1 MSRRRGEEGRV
12 ERGASGESSG
22 EASGEAPGRSAAAE
36 FLRRRGHLAL
46 AVLGVLG
53 ALAVR
58 WPLLPFESQDA
69 RNLFVAWDFLVA
81 NGFSELRYDIHL
93 YNPPYFYLLA
103 GASAYLSWL
112 PDLVAI
118 KAVSLVFDFVLAFFV
133 GKCVGLRYPESKTKS
148 VLAALAALFAPTVVM
163 NSALWGQADAIYTAF
178 LAGCLYYLLA
188 GRRVTAFVAFGF
200 AVSVKL
206 QAVFLAPLFLWLL
219 VKKAVDRRA
228 FFATPVVWFSLLLPA
243 WFFGRPLLD
252 LLLIYLNQA
261 GRATRLTMQAPN
273 LYMWLPVSWY
283 DAYPLFTALAA
294 AVVVAAA
301 LAVHSSR
308 ARMTPGL
315 TVFLASFSVL
325 LMPFILPKMHDRY
338 FFPAEVL
345 TIVLAFYF
353 PRFWYA
359 PVVLG
364 AAATINY
371 IRYLHEVLLV
381 PLPWVAVPLAALVI
395 VLGRHLWRMLDP
407 SWERT
412 PEIFR
417 RVGAAVA
424 RVLGGARRAPAVALG
439 FCLAA
444 ALLLGG
450 GRGGFLRAPPDDRVS
465 YDTLARA
472 ASLSPEH
479 GFARFTRR
487 TLDAEGAVV
496 REWDNRLP
504 PGGDGV
510 IALATVPFR
519 GSPAASLEAGR
530 WLMLSFFGGTA
541 FLAFGALRR
550 LLGHDWIA
558 FAATLLVFSSYAW
571 RYGGAI
577 AAEGLPALFGVMLCF
592 HGLVVFVQEGR
603 FRRAVS
609 KTGAALLL
617 GWAAY
622 ALLLPFAA
630 LGMAVEGRRAY
641 RRLAALPAAE
651 RSGRT
656 PAGEGIRTAFRSRVA
671 LLGIFGLVFGAA
683 LFGLNAGSEYA
694 AARGE
699 GMAASPVGAVAD
711 TAEPGS
717 PPAGAGAGES
727 GEAAAEPAGGESPLL
742 ERVRDRFR
750 RVGAMVTPFA
760 FAADRRA
767 TEADLAPAFAAVG
780 LSAAFFC
787 LAGVFFVR
795 RGWLLAALA
804 LSGFCFVLPRP
815 GSAFGDLE
823 TLYHFGVPL
832 VFFSLALSLLRR
844 YAGGAAVPYAAAFA
858 VGVFV
863 VSHDRI
869 AAAGHDPAAA
879 ALRER
884 VLADFEA
891 MRGPTAGKTVFVPE
905 GVLAGEAL
913 GGGAAASFYFSG
925 SVLVERPEH
934 RGLADFVIGRER
946 EPGRGLL
953 TRENREVFLYDRAAY
968 DDSFDSLIREAGPP
982 AIRSRFDAYRLRNWL
997 IYVRDDCAPADLED
1011 TFFLHVR
1018 PRDRQVLPPEQRHHG
1033 FENRDFDFA
1042 DYEVRRDDRCVA
1054 AVLLPEYEIA
1064 SLRTG
1069 QFRRREDGSYEQTWR
1084 GEIVR

>member
-12 ERGASGESSG
+12 ERGASG

-53 ALAVR
+53 AFAVR

-133 GKCVGLRYPESKTKS
+133 GKCVGLRYPESKTKP

-219 VKKAVDRRA
+219 VKKAVDWRA

-325 LMPFILPKMHDRY
+325 LLPFILPKMHDRY

-417 RVGAAVA
+417 RVGAAVGRA
-424 RVLGGARRAPAVALG
+424 LGGARRAPAVALG
-439 FCLAA
+439 LCLAA

-465 YDTLARA
+465 FDTLARA

-504 PGGDGV
+504 LGGDGV

-530 WLMLSFFGGTA
+530 WLMLLFFGGTA

-558 FAATLLVFSSYAW
+558 FAATLLAFSSYAW

-603 FRRAVS
+603 FRQAVF

-617 GWAAY
+617 GWATY

-683 LFGLNAGSEYA
+683 LFGLNAGSEHA

-699 GMAASPVGAVAD
+699 GRAVAA
-711 TAEPGS
+711 TAESGS
-717 PPAGAGAGES
+717 PPAGAGEQ
-727 GEAAAEPAGGESPLL
+727 AASELESPVL
-742 ERVRDRFR
+742 DRLH
-750 RVGAMVTPFA
+750 RVGGLVVPFA

-767 TEADLAPAFAAVG
+767 PAPAAEEGPAPGLVVLG
-780 LSAAFFC
+780 LSATLVC
-787 LAGVFFVR
+787 LAGVFFLR
-795 RGWLLAALA
+795 HGWLLAALA
-804 LSGFCFVLPRP
+804 LSGLCRVAPWL
-815 GSAFGDLE
+815 GTASGDLE
-823 TLYHFGVPL
+823 TLYDFGVPL
-832 VFFSLALSLLRR
+832 ASFSLLLILLRR
-844 YAGGAAVPYAAAFA
+844 YSGRPAIPYAAAFA

-891 MRGPTAGKTVFVPE
+891 MRRPTAGKTVFVPE
-905 GVLAGEAL
+905 GVLAGETL
-913 GGGAAASFYFSG
+913 GGRAAASFYFSG

-968 DDSFDSLIREAGPP
+968 DDSFESLIREAGAP
-982 AIRSRFDAYRLRNWL
+982 AIRSRFRVYRRRNWL
-997 IYVRDDCAPADLED
+997 IYVRDECAPSDPEN

-1018 PRDRQVLPPEQRHHG
+1018 PRDRQQLPPERRPHG
-1033 FENRDFDFA
+1033 FDNLDFDFA
-1042 DYEVRRDDRCVA
+1042 DHEVRRDGRCVA

>member
-1 MSRRRGEEGRV
+1 MSGRRIEESRA
-12 ERGASGESSG
+12 EPGASGD
-22 EASGEAPGRSAAAE
+22 APPRSALSD
-36 FLRRRGHLAL
+36 FLRRYGHIVLAI
-46 AVLGVLG
+46 LGVLG
-53 ALAVR
+53 ALAIR
-58 WPLLPFESQDA
+58 WPLLPFESNDLQHIL
-69 RNLFVAWDFLVA
+69 RWRDFINENGLGEVSFAISPYNSTYLYLLVA
-81 NGFSELRYDIHL
+81 
-93 YNPPYFYLLA
+93 A
-103 GASAYLSWL
+103 WAYLPWL
-112 PDLVAI
+112 SDLVAI
-118 KAVSLVFDFVLAFFV
+118 KAISIVFDFLLAFFV
-133 GKCVGLRYPESKTKS
+133 GKCVGLRYPESKTKP
-148 VLAALAALFAPTVVM
+148 VLAALAALFAPPVIM
-163 NSALWGQADAIYTAF
+163 NSAMWGQADSIYTAF

-188 GRRVTAFVAFGF
+188 GRRVAAFVAFGF

-219 VKKAVDRRA
+219 VKKAVDWRA

-243 WFFGRPLLD
+243 WFLGRPLLD

-381 PLPWVAVPLAALVI
+381 PLSWVAVPLAALVI
-395 VLGRHLWRMLDP
+395 VLGRRLWRMLDP

-412 PEIFR
+412 PETFR
-417 RVGAAVA
+417 RVGAAVG
-424 RVLGGARRAPAVALG
+424 RRGARRAPAVALG

-444 ALLLGG
+444 AVLLGG

-465 YDTLARA
+465 FDTLARA

-504 PGGDGV
+504 LGGDGV

-558 FAATLLVFSSYAW
+558 FAATLLAFSSYAW

-603 FRRAVS
+603 FRQAVF

-630 LGMAVEGRRAY
+630 LGMAVEGRRAH
-641 RRLAALPAAE
+641 RRVAALPAAE

-656 PAGEGIRTAFRSRVA
+656 PAGEGIRTAFRSRAA

-694 AARGE
+694 ATRGE
-699 GMAASPVGAVAD
+699 GRAVAA
-711 TAEPGS
+711 TAESGS
-717 PPAGAGAGES
+717 PPAGAGEQAASES
-727 GEAAAEPAGGESPLL
+727 LL
-742 ERVRDRFR
+742 LDRFH
-750 RVGAMVTPFA
+750 RVGGLVVPFA

-767 TEADLAPAFAAVG
+767 PAPAAEEGPAPGLVVPG
-780 LSAAFFC
+780 LSATLVC
-787 LAGVFFVR
+787 LAGVFFMR

-804 LSGFCFVLPRP
+804 LSGFCRVAPWP
-815 GSAFGDLE
+815 GTAPGDLE
-823 TLYHFGVPL
+823 TLYYFGIPL
-832 VFFSLALSLLRR
+832 ASFSLLLILLRR
-844 YAGGAAVPYAAAFA
+844 YSGRAAIPYAAAFA

-879 ALRER
+879 AFRER

-905 GVLAGEAL
+905 GVLAGEVL
-913 GGGAAASFYFSG
+913 GGRAAASFYFSG
-925 SVLVERPEH
+925 SVVVERPEH

-946 EPGRGLL
+946 EPERGLL

-968 DDSFDSLIREAGPP
+968 DDSFDSLIREAGAP
-982 AIRSRFDAYRLRNWL
+982 AIRSRFRVYRRRNWL
-997 IYVRDDCAPADLED
+997 IYVRDGCAPSDPEN

-1018 PRDRQVLPPEQRHHG
+1018 PRDRQQLPPERRPHG
-1033 FENRDFDFA
+1033 FDNLDFDFA
-1042 DYEVRRDDRCVA
+1042 DHEVRRDGRCVA

>member
-1 MSRRRGEEGRV
+1 MSRRRVAESGV
-12 ERGASGESSG
+12 ESAPSGET
-22 EASGEAPGRSAAAE
+22 ARSALPD

-118 KAVSLVFDFVLAFFV
+118 KAVSLVFDFLLAFFV
-133 GKCVGLRYPESKTKS
+133 GKCVGLRYPESKTKP

-188 GRRVTAFVAFGF
+188 GRRVTAFAAFGF

-219 VKKAVDRRA
+219 VKKAVDWRA

-243 WFFGRPLLD
+243 WFLGRPLLD

-273 LYMWLPVSWY
+273 LYMWLPESWY

-294 AVVVAAA
+294 GAVVAVAV
-301 LAVHSSR
+301 AVRSSR

-315 TVFLASFSVL
+315 TVFLAGFSVL

-381 PLPWVAVPLAALVI
+381 PLPWVAVPLAVLVV
-395 VLGRHLWRMLDP
+395 VLGRQLWRMLDP

-412 PEIFR
+412 PEIVR
-417 RVGAAVA
+417 RAGAAVA
-424 RVLGGARRAPAVALG
+424 RALGGARRAPAVALG

-444 ALLLGG
+444 AVLLGG
-450 GRGGFLRAPPDDRVS
+450 GRGGFLRAPPGDPVS
-465 YDTLARA
+465 FDTLARA

-479 GFARFTRR
+479 GFARFSRR

-496 REWDNRLP
+496 RDWDNRLP
-504 PGGDGV
+504 LGGDGV

-530 WLMLSFFGGTA
+530 WLMLSFFGGTV
-541 FLAFGALRR
+541 FLAFGAFRR
-550 LLGHDWIA
+550 LLGYQVA
-558 FAATLLVFSSYAW
+558 FAATLLAFSSYAW

-603 FRRAVS
+603 FRQAVL

-630 LGMAVEGRRAY
+630 LGMAVEGRRAD

-656 PAGEGIRTAFRSRVA
+656 PAGEGIRTAFRSRAA
-671 LLGIFGLVFGAA
+671 LLGIFGVVFGAA

-694 AARGE
+694 ATRGE
-699 GMAASPVGAVAD
+699 GSAVAD
-711 TAEPGS
+711 TAESGS
-717 PPAGAGAGES
+717 PPGAGEQAPS
-727 GEAAAEPAGGESPLL
+727 ESLL
-742 ERVRDRFR
+742 LDRFH
-750 RVGAMVTPFA
+750 RVGDLVVPFA
-760 FAADRRA
+760 FVADRRA
-767 TEADLAPAFAAVG
+767 PAPATEEVLAPGLVVLG
-780 LSAAFFC
+780 LSATLVCFAWFFF
-787 LAGVFFVR
+787 GR
-795 RGWLLAALA
+795 DGWLLAALA
-804 LSGFCFVLPRP
+804 LSGFCRVTPWSETAP
-815 GSAFGDLE
+815 GDIE
-823 TLYHFGVPL
+823 TLHYFGIPL
-832 VFFSLALSLLRR
+832 ASFSLLLVLLRR
-844 YAGGAAVPYAAAFA
+844 YSGRAAIPYAAAFA

-905 GVLAGEAL
+905 GALAGDTL
-913 GGGAAASFYFSG
+913 GGRAAASFYLSG

-968 DDSFDSLIREAGPP
+968 DDSFDSLIREAGAP
-982 AIRSRFDAYRLRNWL
+982 AIRSRFRVYRRRNWL
-997 IYVRDDCAPADLED
+997 IYVRDECAPSDPEN

-1018 PRDRQVLPPEQRHHG
+1018 PRDWQQLPPDRRPHG
-1033 FENRDFDFA
+1033 FDNLDFDFA
-1042 DYEVRRDDRCVA
+1042 DHEVRRDGRCVA
-1054 AVLLPEYEIA
+1054 AVLLPDYEIA

-1084 GEIVR
+1084 GEIVP